1 GLAARAWHGSC
12 SPPSRRFEPRPCSFP
27 PRSLKSQILPQRVAA
42 SRSPPRDTDPGD
54 PRSSV
59 PSGLGETPLPIR
71 PDVILR
77 RSRQQHCRQERMQR
91 HVDNTQAGDGTEAAQ
106 DEAPLL
112 AQQPS
117 SCTELCSARCGLAL
131 VLHVSLFVAYALRV
145 SLSIAIVAMTNSNHP
160 HNWSGSTPH
169 GSYPGFAQEVPRYNW
184 SAETQ
189 GIVLSSFFYGYGLT
203 QALGGYCSG
212 LFGGKPILGSG
223 LLLSSVLTLLVPQA
237 AEFGVSFLIGLQVLL
252 GLAEGVIF
260 PAQYTLWAKW
270 APPLERSRLMNITDA
285 GCTFGTFIA
294 LLVAGIICQS
304 LGWPFVFYI
313 FGGVGCAWCLC
324 WFLLVYEDPAHHP
337 WISAGEQ
344 EYIMS
349 SLAHQGSSHGRSLPL
364 VAMAK
369 SLPLWAITIA
379 CFCTDWLFYMLL
391 TSMPTFMSNVLHFDL
406 RENGLLS
413 SLPYVGN
420 GLGHILAGLLADFLL
435 ARRVLGTAAVRKLF
449 SALGMLLPA
458 VFLVTVPYIG
468 CSSTVVVVLLTLA
481 LTIISMTGAGININ
495 HIDIAPRYAGFL
507 LGITNTFGIVAGII
521 APTAVGLLVSQD
533 LQTGWRNAF
542 FVSAALN
549 LFGLT
554 FYIAFGSGTIQDWAR
569 EDAAVQ

>member
-1 GLAARAWHGSC
+1 
-12 SPPSRRFEPRPCSFP
+12 
-27 PRSLKSQILPQRVAA
+27 
-42 SRSPPRDTDPGD
+42 
-54 PRSSV
+54 
-59 PSGLGETPLPIR
+59 
-71 PDVILR
+71 
-77 RSRQQHCRQERMQR
+77 MQR
-91 HVDNTQAGDGTEAAQ
+91 HVDNTQAGDGTEAEQ

-117 SCTELCSARCGLAL
+117 FRTGLCSARCGLAL
-131 VLHVSLFVAYALRV
+131 VLHISLFVAYALRV
-145 SLSIAIVAMTNSNHP
+145 SLSIAIVAMTNSSHP
-160 HNWSGSTPH
+160 HGWSGSAPH
-169 GSYPGFAQEVPRYNW
+169 SSYSAFAQDAPMYNW

-212 LFGGKPILGSG
+212 LLGGKPVLGSG

-237 AEFGVSFLIGLQVLL
+237 AELGVSFLMGLQALL

-270 APPLERSRLMNITDA
+270 APPLERSRLMNIADA
-285 GCTFGTFIA
+285 GCTFGTFFA
-294 LLVAGIICQS
+294 LLVAGIICQT

-313 FGGVGCAWCLC
+313 FGGVGCVWCLC

-337 WISAGEQ
+337 WISAREQ
-344 EYIMS
+344 EYIVS
-349 SLAHQGSSHGRSLPL
+349 LLAHQQVERPEKAWTACAGDVRQERRHWLMFYSFQGSSHGHSLPL

-458 VFLVTVPYIG
+458 IFLVAVPYIG

-507 LGITNTFGIVAGII
+507 LGVTNTFGIVAGII

-549 LFGLT
+549 LFGLI
-554 FYIAFGSGTIQDWAR
+554 FYIAFGSSTIQDWAR
-569 EDAAVQ
+569 EDTAVQ

>member
-1 GLAARAWHGSC
+1 MTRARHGTGGGGVAWRGRDLWRRAVLEGAGRGLAAAWRGRRSSH
-12 SPPSRRFEPRPCSFP
+12 SRSRFESRHCSIPRT
-27 PRSLKSQILPQRVAA
+27 SLKSQIPPQHVPV
-42 SRSPPRDTDPGD
+42 SRSPPRDTEPGD
-54 PRSSV
+54 PTTLSV
-59 PSGLGETPLPIR
+59 PSGLGKTPLPVG
-71 PDVILR
+71 PNVILR
-77 RSRQQHCRQERMQR
+77 RNGQQHCRQKRMQCHTNNMR
-91 HVDNTQAGDGTEAAQ
+91 AGDRPEAEQ

-117 SCTELCSARCGLAL
+117 SRTGLCSAHYGLAL
-131 VLHVSLFVAYALRV
+131 VLHISLFMAYMLRV
-145 SLSIAIVAMTNSNHP
+145 SLSIAIVAMTNSSHP
-160 HNWSGSTPH
+160 HSWSGSAPH
-169 GSYPGFAQEVPRYNW
+169 SSYPGFAQ
-184 SAETQ
+184 
-189 GIVLSSFFYGYGLT
+189 
-203 QALGGYCSG
+203 
-212 LFGGKPILGSG
+212 
-223 LLLSSVLTLLVPQA
+223 
-237 AEFGVSFLIGLQVLL
+237 
-252 GLAEGVIF
+252 EGVIF

-270 APPLERSRLMNITDA
+270 APPLERSRLMNIADA
-285 GCTFGTFIA
+285 GCTFGTFFA
-294 LLVAGIICQS
+294 LLVAGIICQN

-313 FGGVGCAWCLC
+313 FGGVGCAWCFC

-344 EYIMS
+344 EYIVLA
-349 SLAHQGSSHGRSLPL
+349 LAHQSSSHGLSLPL

-406 RENGLLS
+406 GENGLLS

-420 GLGHILAGLLADFLL
+420 GLGHILAGLLADFFL

-458 VFLVTVPYIG
+458 IFLVAVPYIR
-468 CSSTVVVVLLTLA
+468 CNSTVVVVLLTLA

-521 APTAVGLLVSQD
+521 APTAIGLLISQD

-542 FVSAALN
+542 FISAALN
-549 LFGLT
+549 MFGLV
-554 FYIAFGSGTIQDWAR
+554 FYLAFGSGTIQDWAR
-569 EDAAVQ
+569 EDTAVQ

>member
-1 GLAARAWHGSC
+1 
-12 SPPSRRFEPRPCSFP
+12 
-27 PRSLKSQILPQRVAA
+27 
-42 SRSPPRDTDPGD
+42 
-54 PRSSV
+54 
-59 PSGLGETPLPIR
+59 
-71 PDVILR
+71 
-77 RSRQQHCRQERMQR
+77 MQR
-91 HVDNTQAGDGTEAAQ
+91 HVDNTQAGDGTEAEQ

-117 SCTELCSARCGLAL
+117 FRTGVCSARCGLAL
-131 VLHVSLFVAYALRV
+131 VLHISLFVAYALRV
-145 SLSIAIVAMTNSNHP
+145 SLSIAIVAMTNSSHP
-160 HNWSGSTPH
+160 HGWSGSAPH
-169 GSYPGFAQEVPRYNW
+169 SSYPAFAQD
-184 SAETQ
+184 
-189 GIVLSSFFYGYGLT
+189 
-203 QALGGYCSG
+203 
-212 LFGGKPILGSG
+212 
-223 LLLSSVLTLLVPQA
+223 
-237 AEFGVSFLIGLQVLL
+237 
-252 GLAEGVIF
+252 GVIF

-270 APPLERSRLMNITDA
+270 APPLERSRLMNIADA
-285 GCTFGTFIA
+285 GCTFGTFFA
-294 LLVAGIICQS
+294 LLVAGIICQT
-304 LGWPFVFYI
+304 LGWPFVSYI
-313 FGGVGCAWCLC
+313 FGGVGCVWCLC

-337 WISAGEQ
+337 WISAREQ
-344 EYIMS
+344 EYIVS
-349 SLAHQGSSHGRSLPL
+349 LLAHQGRSHGHALPL

-435 ARRVLGTAAVRKLF
+435 ARQVLGTAAVRKLF

-458 VFLVTVPYIG
+458 IFLVAVPYIG
-468 CSSTVVVVLLTLA
+468 CNSTVVVVLLTLA

-549 LFGLT
+549 LFGLI

-569 EDAAVQ
+569 EDTAVQ

>member
-1 GLAARAWHGSC
+1 
-12 SPPSRRFEPRPCSFP
+12 
-27 PRSLKSQILPQRVAA
+27 
-42 SRSPPRDTDPGD
+42 
-54 PRSSV
+54 
-59 PSGLGETPLPIR
+59 
-71 PDVILR
+71 
-77 RSRQQHCRQERMQR
+77 MQC
-91 HVDNTQAGDGTEAAQ
+91 HVDNTQAGDRPEAKQ

-112 AQQPS
+112 AQHLS
-117 SCTELCSARCGLAL
+117 SRTGLCSARSGLAL
-131 VLHVSLFVAYALRV
+131 ALHVSLFVAYALRV
-145 SLSIAIVAMTNSNHP
+145 SLSITIVAMTNSSHP
-160 HNWSGSTPH
+160 HGWSGSAPH
-169 GSYPGFAQEVPRYNW
+169 GSYPGFAQDAPVYNW

-203 QALGGYCSG
+203 QVLGGYCSG

-223 LLLSSVLTLLVPQA
+223 LLLSSVLTLLVPPA
-237 AEFGVSFLIGLQVLL
+237 AELGLSFLIGLQVLL

-270 APPLERSRLMNITDA
+270 APPLERSRLVNIADA
-285 GCTFGTFIA
+285 GCTFGTFFA
-294 LLVAGIICQS
+294 LFLAGIICQS

-313 FGGVGCAWCLC
+313 FGGVGCAWCFC

-337 WISAGEQ
+337 WISAREQ

-349 SLAHQGSSHGRSLPL
+349 SLAHQGSSHGCSLPL

-369 SLPLWAITIA
+369 SLPLWAITVA
-379 CFCTDWLFYMLL
+379 CFCTDWMFYLLL
-391 TSMPTFMSNVLHFDL
+391 TSMPTFLSNILHFDL

-458 VFLVTVPYIG
+458 IFLVAVPYIG
-468 CSSTVVVVLLTLA
+468 CCSTVVVVLLTLA
-481 LTIISMTGAGININ
+481 LTVISMTGAGININ

-507 LGITNTFGIVAGII
+507 LGITNAFGIAAGII
-521 APTAVGLLVSQD
+521 APSAVGLLVGQD
-533 LQTGWRNAF
+533 PQTGWRNAF

-549 LFGLT
+549 LFGLI
-554 FYIAFGSGTIQDWAR
+554 FYLAFGSGTIQDWAT
-569 EDAAVQ
+569 EDTAVQ

>member
-1 GLAARAWHGSC
+1 MPCQITRGTAAAAQPRHRPSNTATTALTAAILTGHMTRARVTRRGRDSWWREGSSAGGGAGPGGAGLRAFPCEALVRAPALFH
-12 SPPSRRFEPRPCSFP
+12 PTRFPEIPNPA
-27 PRSLKSQILPQRVAA
+27 KA
-42 SRSPPRDTDPGD
+42 SRSTPRDTEPED
-54 PRSSV
+54 PRPRLEIIS
-59 PSGLGETPLPIR
+59 
-71 PDVILR
+71 R
-77 RSRQQHCRQERMQR
+77 RSRQQRCRQGRMQH
-91 HVDNTQAGDGTEAAQ
+91 HVDDTQAGAGPEAEQ

-117 SCTELCSARCGLAL
+117 CTGLCSTRCGLAV
-131 VLHVSLFVAYALRV
+131 VLHISFFLAYTLRV
-145 SLSIAIVAMTNSNHP
+145 SLSIAIIAMSNSSHP
-160 HNWSGSTPH
+160 HSWSSSAPH
-169 GSYPGFAQEVPRYNW
+169 SSDPGFAQD
-184 SAETQ
+184 
-189 GIVLSSFFYGYGLT
+189 
-203 QALGGYCSG
+203 
-212 LFGGKPILGSG
+212 
-223 LLLSSVLTLLVPQA
+223 
-237 AEFGVSFLIGLQVLL
+237 
-252 GLAEGVIF
+252 GVIF

-270 APPLERSRLMNITDA
+270 APPLERSRLMNIADA
-285 GCTFGTFIA
+285 GCTFGTFFA

-324 WFLLVYEDPAHHP
+324 WFFLVHEDPAHHP
-337 WISAGEQ
+337 WISAREQ
-344 EYIMS
+344 EYIVS

-391 TSMPTFMSNVLHFDL
+391 TSMPMFMNNVLHFDL
-406 RENGLLS
+406 RENGFLS
-413 SLPYVGN
+413 SLPYIGN

-458 VFLVTVPYIG
+458 TFLVAVPYIG

-481 LTIISMTGAGININ
+481 LTIMSMTGAGININ

-521 APTAVGLLVSQD
+521 APTTVGLLISQD

-542 FVSAALN
+542 FLSAALN
-549 LFGLT
+549 LFGLI

-569 EDAAVQ
+569 EDAAGQ

>member
-1 GLAARAWHGSC
+1 VYGHS
-12 SPPSRRFEPRPCSFP
+12 
-27 PRSLKSQILPQRVAA
+27 A
-42 SRSPPRDTDPGD
+42 STG
-54 PRSSV
+54 
-59 PSGLGETPLPIR
+59 
-71 PDVILR
+71 
-77 RSRQQHCRQERMQR
+77 
-91 HVDNTQAGDGTEAAQ
+91 
-106 DEAPLL
+106 
-112 AQQPS
+112 
-117 SCTELCSARCGLAL
+117 LCSARCGLAL
-131 VLHVSLFVAYALRV
+131 VLHVSLFMAYVLRV
-145 SLSIAIVAMTNSNHP
+145 SLSIAIVAMTNSSHP
-160 HNWSGSTPH
+160 HGWSGSAPH
-169 GSYPGFAQEVPRYNW
+169 GSYPGFAQDVSGKQMQITEICFPGSAPVYDW

-189 GIVLSSFFYGYGLT
+189 GIILSSFFYGYSLT

-212 LFGGKPILGSG
+212 LFGGKPVLGSG
-223 LLLSSVLTLLVPQA
+223 LLLSSMLTLLVPRA
-237 AEFGVSFLIGLQVLL
+237 AELGVSFLIGLQVLL

-270 APPLERSRLMNITDA
+270 APPLERGRLMNIADA

-313 FGGVGCAWCLC
+313 FGGIGCAWCLC

-337 WISAGEQ
+337 WISAREQ
-344 EYIMS
+344 EYIVS
-349 SLAHQGSSHGRSLPL
+349 SLAHQGSSHSRSLPL

-391 TSMPTFMSNVLHFDL
+391 TSMPMFLSNVLHFDL

-435 ARRVLGTAAVRKLF
+435 ARRVLGTAAIRKLF

-458 VFLVTVPYIG
+458 AFLVAVPYVG
-468 CSSTVVVVLLTLA
+468 SSTVVVVLLTLA

-521 APTAVGLLVSQD
+521 APTTVGLLISQD

-549 LFGLT
+549 LFGLI
-554 FYIAFGSGTIQDWAR
+554 FYIDFGSGTIQEWAR
-569 EDAAVQ
+569 EDTAVQ

>member
-1 GLAARAWHGSC
+1 
-12 SPPSRRFEPRPCSFP
+12 
-27 PRSLKSQILPQRVAA
+27 
-42 SRSPPRDTDPGD
+42 
-54 PRSSV
+54 
-59 PSGLGETPLPIR
+59 
-71 PDVILR
+71 
-77 RSRQQHCRQERMQR
+77 MQR
-91 HVDNTQAGDGTEAAQ
+91 HVDNTQAGDGTEAEQ

-117 SCTELCSARCGLAL
+117 FRTGLCSARCGLAL
-131 VLHVSLFVAYALRV
+131 VLHISLFVAYALRV
-145 SLSIAIVAMTNSNHP
+145 SLSIAIVAMTNSSHP
-160 HNWSGSTPH
+160 HGWSGSAPH
-169 GSYPGFAQEVPRYNW
+169 SSYSAFAQD
-184 SAETQ
+184 
-189 GIVLSSFFYGYGLT
+189 
-203 QALGGYCSG
+203 
-212 LFGGKPILGSG
+212 
-223 LLLSSVLTLLVPQA
+223 
-237 AEFGVSFLIGLQVLL
+237 
-252 GLAEGVIF
+252 GVIF

-270 APPLERSRLMNITDA
+270 APPLERSRLMNIADA
-285 GCTFGTFIA
+285 GCTFGTFFA
-294 LLVAGIICQS
+294 LLVAGIICQT

-313 FGGVGCAWCLC
+313 FGGVGCVWCLC

-337 WISAGEQ
+337 WISAREQ
-344 EYIMS
+344 EYIVS
-349 SLAHQGSSHGRSLPL
+349 LLAHQQQVERPEKAWTACAGDVRQERRHWLMFYSFQGSSHGHSLPL

-458 VFLVTVPYIG
+458 IFLVAVPYIG

-507 LGITNTFGIVAGII
+507 LGVTNTFGIVAGII

-549 LFGLT
+549 LFGLI
-554 FYIAFGSGTIQDWAR
+554 FYIAFGSSTIQDWAR
-569 EDAAVQ
+569 EDTAVQ

>member
-1 GLAARAWHGSC
+1 
-12 SPPSRRFEPRPCSFP
+12 
-27 PRSLKSQILPQRVAA
+27 
-42 SRSPPRDTDPGD
+42 
-54 PRSSV
+54 
-59 PSGLGETPLPIR
+59 
-71 PDVILR
+71 
-77 RSRQQHCRQERMQR
+77 MQC
-91 HVDNTQAGDGTEAAQ
+91 HVDTAQAGERPAAEQ
-106 DEAPLL
+106 EEAPLL

-117 SCTELCSARCGLAL
+117 SRTGLCSTRCGLAL
-131 VLHVSLFVAYALRV
+131 VLHVSLFMAYTLRV
-145 SLSIAIVAMTNSNHP
+145 SLSIAIVAMTNSSHP
-160 HNWSGSTPH
+160 YGWSGNAPN
-169 GSYPGFAQEVPRYNW
+169 GSHPGFAQDAPVYNW

-189 GIVLSSFFYGYGLT
+189 GIVLSSFFYGYSLT

-212 LFGGKPILGSG
+212 LFGGKPVLGSG
-223 LLLSSVLTLLVPQA
+223 LLLSSLITLLVPRA
-237 AEFGVSFLIGLQVLL
+237 AEFGISFLIGLQVLL

-270 APPLERSRLMNITDA
+270 APPLERSRLMNVADA
-285 GCTFGTFIA
+285 GCTFGTFFA

-313 FGGVGCAWCLC
+313 FGGIGCAWCLC
-324 WFLLVYEDPAHHP
+324 WFLLVYEDPVRHP
-337 WISAGEQ
+337 WISAREQ
-344 EYIMS
+344 EYIVS
-349 SLAHQGSSHGRSLPL
+349 SLAHQGSCHGRYLPL

-391 TSMPTFMSNVLHFDL
+391 TSMPTFLSSVLRFDL
-406 RENGLLS
+406 RENGVLS

-435 ARRVLGTAAVRKLF
+435 ARQVLGTAAVRKLF

-458 VFLVTVPYIG
+458 IFLVAVPYIG
-468 CSSTVVVVLLTLA
+468 SSSAVVVLLTLA

-521 APTAVGLLVSQD
+521 APTAVGLLISQD
-533 LQTGWRNAF
+533 LQTGWRNVF

-549 LFGLT
+549 LFGLI
-554 FYIAFGSGTIQDWAR
+554 FYIAFGSGTVQDWAR

>member
-1 GLAARAWHGSC
+1 
-12 SPPSRRFEPRPCSFP
+12 
-27 PRSLKSQILPQRVAA
+27 
-42 SRSPPRDTDPGD
+42 
-54 PRSSV
+54 
-59 PSGLGETPLPIR
+59 
-71 PDVILR
+71 
-77 RSRQQHCRQERMQR
+77 MQR
-91 HVDNTQAGDGTEAAQ
+91 HADSTQAGDGPEAEQ
-106 DEAPLL
+106 DEGPLL
-112 AQQPS
+112 AQQTS
-117 SCTELCSARCGLAL
+117 FRTGLCSARCGLAL
-131 VLHVSLFVAYALRV
+131 VLHVSLFMAYALRV
-145 SLSIAIVAMTNSNHP
+145 GLSIAIVAMTNSSSP
-160 HNWSGSTPH
+160 HSSAGITPNGSH
-169 GSYPGFAQEVPRYNW
+169 QGFARGAPVYNW

-212 LFGGKPILGSG
+212 RVGGKHVLGSG
-223 LLLSSVLTLLVPQA
+223 LLLTSVLTLLVPQA
-237 AEFGVSFLIGLQVLL
+237 ADLGVSFLIGLQ
-252 GLAEGVIF
+252 GVIF

-270 APPLERSRLMNITDA
+270 APPLERSRLMNIADA
-285 GCTFGTFIA
+285 GCTFGTFCA

-337 WISAGEQ
+337 WISAGER
-344 EYIMS
+344 EYIML

-369 SLPLWAITIA
+369 SLPLWAIAVA

-391 TSMPTFMSNVLHFDL
+391 TSMPTFMSDVLHFDL
-406 RENGLLS
+406 TENGLLS
-413 SLPYVGN
+413 ALPYVGN

-435 ARRVLGTAAVRKLF
+435 ARRVFGTAAVRKLF

-458 VFLVTVPYIG
+458 VCLVAVPYIG
-468 CSSTVVVVLLTLA
+468 CSSTAAVVLLTLA

-507 LGITNTFGIVAGII
+507 LGITNTFGIVSGII

-533 LQTGWRNAF
+533 PQTGWRNAF

-549 LFGLT
+549 LFGLI

-569 EDAAVQ
+569 EEAAVQ

>member
-1 GLAARAWHGSC
+1 
-12 SPPSRRFEPRPCSFP
+12 
-27 PRSLKSQILPQRVAA
+27 
-42 SRSPPRDTDPGD
+42 
-54 PRSSV
+54 
-59 PSGLGETPLPIR
+59 
-71 PDVILR
+71 
-77 RSRQQHCRQERMQR
+77 M
-91 HVDNTQAGDGTEAAQ
+91 DNTQAGDGPEAEQ

-117 SCTELCSARCGLAL
+117 SHTGLCSARCGLAL
-131 VLHVSLFVAYALRV
+131 VLHVSLFMAYALRV
-145 SLSIAIVAMTNSNHP
+145 SLSIAIVAMTNSSHP
-160 HNWSGSTPH
+160 HGWSGSAPR
-169 GSYPGFAQEVPRYNW
+169 GSYPGFAQDAPVYNW
-184 SAETQ
+184 SPETQ
-189 GIVLSSFFYGYGLT
+189 GIILSSFFYGYSLT

-212 LFGGKPILGSG
+212 LFGGKPVLGSG
-223 LLLSSVLTLLVPQA
+223 LLLSSVLTLLVPRA
-237 AEFGVSFLIGLQVLL
+237 AELGVNFLIGLQVLM
-252 GLAEGVIF
+252 GLAEVSCGSRRFQATKPAPIIPSCTPRVPSLHAPCYPLQGVIF

-270 APPLERSRLMNITDA
+270 APPLERSRLLNVADA
-285 GCTFGTFIA
+285 GKTQGLFPTTDSGSCH
-294 LLVAGIICQS
+294 
-304 LGWPFVFYI
+304 
-313 FGGVGCAWCLC
+313 GC
-324 WFLLVYEDPAHHP
+324 
-337 WISAGEQ
+337 
-344 EYIMS
+344 
-349 SLAHQGSSHGRSLPL
+349 SLPL

-391 TSMPTFMSNVLHFDL
+391 TSMPMFMSNVLHFDL

-458 VFLVTVPYIG
+458 IFLVAVPYIG

-521 APTAVGLLVSQD
+521 APTTVGLLVSQD

-542 FVSAALN
+542 FISAALN
-549 LFGLT
+549 LFGLI

-569 EDAAVQ
+569 EDTAVQ

>member
-1 GLAARAWHGSC
+1 
-12 SPPSRRFEPRPCSFP
+12 
-27 PRSLKSQILPQRVAA
+27 
-42 SRSPPRDTDPGD
+42 
-54 PRSSV
+54 
-59 PSGLGETPLPIR
+59 
-71 PDVILR
+71 
-77 RSRQQHCRQERMQR
+77 
-91 HVDNTQAGDGTEAAQ
+91 
-106 DEAPLL
+106 
-112 AQQPS
+112 
-117 SCTELCSARCGLAL
+117 LCSARCGLAL
-131 VLHVSLFVAYALRV
+131 VLHVSLFMAYALRV
-145 SLSIAIVAMTNSNHP
+145 SLSIAIVAMTNSSHP
-160 HNWSGSTPH
+160 HGWSSSALRS
-169 GSYPGFAQEVPRYNW
+169 SYPGFAQDRSLTDMLCLLQAPVYNW
-184 SAETQ
+184 SVETQ
-189 GIVLSSFFYGYGLT
+189 GIILSAFFYGYGLT

-212 LFGGKPILGSG
+212 LFGGKPLLGSG
-223 LLLSSVLTLLVPQA
+223 LLLSSLLTLLLPRA
-237 AEFGVSFLIGLQVLL
+237 AELGVSFLIGLQVLL

-270 APPLERSRLMNITDA
+270 APPLERSRLMNVADA
-285 GCTFGTFIA
+285 GCTFGTFFA

-344 EYIMS
+344 EYIVS

-379 CFCTDWLFYMLL
+379 CFCTDWMFYMLL
-391 TSMPTFMSNVLHFDL
+391 TSMPTFLSNVLHFDL

-413 SLPYVGN
+413 SLPYIGN
-420 GLGHILAGLLADFLL
+420 GLGHILAGLLADSLL

-449 SALGMLLPA
+449 SAVGKDKLSSAIQPFQHACVACYKTPPLSFQGMLLPA
-458 VFLVTVPYIG
+458 IFLVAVPYIG
-468 CSSTVVVVLLTLA
+468 CSSMVVVVFLTLA

-542 FVSAALN
+542 FLSAALN
-549 LFGLT
+549 LFGLI
-554 FYIAFGSGTIQDWAR
+554 FYVAFGSGTIQDWAR
-569 EDAAVQ
+569 DDTAVQ

>member
-1 GLAARAWHGSC
+1 
-12 SPPSRRFEPRPCSFP
+12 
-27 PRSLKSQILPQRVAA
+27 
-42 SRSPPRDTDPGD
+42 
-54 PRSSV
+54 
-59 PSGLGETPLPIR
+59 
-71 PDVILR
+71 
-77 RSRQQHCRQERMQR
+77 MQG
-91 HVDNTQAGDGTEAAQ
+91 HMDNTQAGDGPEAEQ

-117 SCTELCSARCGLAL
+117 SHTGLCSARCGLAL
-131 VLHVSLFVAYALRV
+131 VLHVSLFMAYALRV
-145 SLSIAIVAMTNSNHP
+145 SLSIAIVAMTNSSHP
-160 HNWSGSTPH
+160 HGWSGSAPR
-169 GSYPGFAQEVPRYNW
+169 GSYPGFAQDAPVYNW
-184 SAETQ
+184 SPETQ
-189 GIVLSSFFYGYGLT
+189 GIILSSFFYGYSLT

-212 LFGGKPILGSG
+212 LFGGKPVLGSG
-223 LLLSSVLTLLVPQA
+223 LLLSSVLTLLVPRA
-237 AEFGVSFLIGLQVLL
+237 AELGVNFLIGLQVLM

-270 APPLERSRLMNITDA
+270 APPLERSRLLNVADA
-285 GCTFGTFIA
+285 GCTFGTFFA
-294 LLVAGIICQS
+294 LLVAGIICQN

-337 WISAGEQ
+337 WISAREQ
-344 EYIMS
+344 EYIAS
-349 SLAHQGSSHGRSLPL
+349 SLAHQGSCHGCSLPL

-391 TSMPTFMSNVLHFDL
+391 TSMPMFMSNVLHFDL

-458 VFLVTVPYIG
+458 IFLVAVPYIG

-521 APTAVGLLVSQD
+521 APTTVGLLVSQD

-542 FVSAALN
+542 FISAALN
-549 LFGLT
+549 LFGLI

-569 EDAAVQ
+569 EDTAVQ

>member
-1 GLAARAWHGSC
+1 MTRARHGTGGGGVAWRGRDLWRRAVLEGAGRGLAAAWRGRRSSH
-12 SPPSRRFEPRPCSFP
+12 SRSRFESRHCSIPRT
-27 PRSLKSQILPQRVAA
+27 SLKSQIPPQHVPV
-42 SRSPPRDTDPGD
+42 SRSPPRDTEPGD
-54 PRSSV
+54 PTTLSV
-59 PSGLGETPLPIR
+59 PSGLGKTPLP
-71 PDVILR
+71 V
-77 RSRQQHCRQERMQR
+77 
-91 HVDNTQAGDGTEAAQ
+91 G
-106 DEAPLL
+106 
-112 AQQPS
+112 
-117 SCTELCSARCGLAL
+117 LCSAHYGLAL
-131 VLHVSLFVAYALRV
+131 VLHISLFMAYMLRV
-145 SLSIAIVAMTNSNHP
+145 SLSIAIVAMTNSSHP
-160 HNWSGSTPH
+160 HSWSGSAPH
-169 GSYPGFAQEVPRYNW
+169 SSYPGFAQEAPMYNW

-212 LFGGKPILGSG
+212 LFGGKLILGSG
-223 LLLSSVLTLLVPQA
+223 LLLSSVLTLLVPKA
-237 AEFGVSFLIGLQVLL
+237 AELGVSFLIGLQVLL

-270 APPLERSRLMNITDA
+270 APPLERSRLMNIADA
-285 GCTFGTFIA
+285 GCTFGTFFA
-294 LLVAGIICQS
+294 LLVAGIICQN

-313 FGGVGCAWCLC
+313 FGGVGCAWCFC

-344 EYIMS
+344 EYIVLA
-349 SLAHQGSSHGRSLPL
+349 LAHQSSSHGLSLPL

-406 RENGLLS
+406 GENGLLS

-420 GLGHILAGLLADFLL
+420 GLGHILAGLLADFFL

-458 VFLVTVPYIG
+458 IFLVAVPYIR
-468 CSSTVVVVLLTLA
+468 CNSTVVVVLLTLA

-521 APTAVGLLVSQD
+521 APTAIGLLISQD

-542 FVSAALN
+542 FISAALN
-549 LFGLT
+549 MFGLV
-554 FYIAFGSGTIQDWAR
+554 FYLAFGSGTIQDWAR
-569 EDAAVQ
+569 EDTAVQ

>member
-1 GLAARAWHGSC
+1 
-12 SPPSRRFEPRPCSFP
+12 
-27 PRSLKSQILPQRVAA
+27 
-42 SRSPPRDTDPGD
+42 
-54 PRSSV
+54 
-59 PSGLGETPLPIR
+59 
-71 PDVILR
+71 
-77 RSRQQHCRQERMQR
+77 
-91 HVDNTQAGDGTEAAQ
+91 
-106 DEAPLL
+106 
-112 AQQPS
+112 
-117 SCTELCSARCGLAL
+117 LCSTRCGLAL
-131 VLHVSLFVAYALRV
+131 VLHVSLFMAYALRV
-145 SLSIAIVAMTNSNHP
+145 SLSIAIVAMTNSSHP
-160 HNWSGSTPH
+160 HGWSGSAPD
-169 GSYPGFAQEVPRYNW
+169 GSHPGFAQDVNLPLTDMVCLLQAPVYNW

-212 LFGGKPILGSG
+212 LFGGKPVLGSG
-223 LLLSSVLTLLVPQA
+223 LLLSSLITLLMPRA
-237 AEFGVSFLIGLQVLL
+237 AELGISFLIGLQVLL
-252 GLAEGVIF
+252 GLAEGVLF

-270 APPLERSRLMNITDA
+270 APPLERGRLMNVADA
-285 GCTFGTFIA
+285 GCTFGTFFA

-324 WFLLVYEDPAHHP
+324 WFLLVYEDPARHP
-337 WISAGEQ
+337 WISAREQ
-344 EYIMS
+344 EYIVS

-391 TSMPTFMSNVLHFDL
+391 TSMPTFLSSVLCFDL

-435 ARRVLGTAAVRKLF
+435 ARQVLGTAAVRKLF
-449 SALGMLLPA
+449 SALGKDKLSPAIQPFHHTCVACYKHIPFSSQGMLLPA
-458 VFLVTVPYIG
+458 IFLVAVPYIG
-468 CSSTVVVVLLTLA
+468 SSSTVVVLLTLA

-521 APTAVGLLVSQD
+521 APTAVGLLISQD

-542 FVSAALN
+542 FISAALN
-549 LFGLT
+549 LFGLI

-569 EDAAVQ
+569 EDTAVQ

>member
-1 GLAARAWHGSC
+1 MPNAGTAQSWLPPATRPGRRSQETHDHAGPLWAGGDTSPHMARHYLEEKQAAAFAGRRGCSATWTTHRQGTGRKQSRTKPLC
-12 SPPSRRFEPRPCSFP
+12 LLSSPPS
-27 PRSLKSQILPQRVAA
+27 A
-42 SRSPPRDTDPGD
+42 
-54 PRSSV
+54 
-59 PSGLGETPLPIR
+59 
-71 PDVILR
+71 
-77 RSRQQHCRQERMQR
+77 
-91 HVDNTQAGDGTEAAQ
+91 QA
-106 DEAPLL
+106 P
-112 AQQPS
+112 
-117 SCTELCSARCGLAL
+117 
-131 VLHVSLFVAYALRV
+131 V
-145 SLSIAIVAMTNSNHP
+145 
-160 HNWSGSTPH
+160 
-169 GSYPGFAQEVPRYNW
+169 YNW

-212 LFGGKPILGSG
+212 LLGGKPVLGSG

-237 AEFGVSFLIGLQVLL
+237 AELGVSFLIGLQALL

-270 APPLERSRLMNITDA
+270 APPLERSRLMNIADA
-285 GCTFGTFIA
+285 GCTFGTFFA
-294 LLVAGIICQS
+294 LLVAGIICQT
-304 LGWPFVFYI
+304 LGWPFVSYI
-313 FGGVGCAWCLC
+313 FGGVGCVWCLC

-337 WISAGEQ
+337 WISAREQ
-344 EYIMS
+344 EYIVS
-349 SLAHQGSSHGRSLPL
+349 LLAHQGRSHGHALPL

-435 ARRVLGTAAVRKLF
+435 ARQVLGTAAVRKLF

-458 VFLVTVPYIG
+458 IFLVAVPYIG
-468 CSSTVVVVLLTLA
+468 CNSTVVVVLLTLA

-549 LFGLT
+549 LFGLI

-569 EDAAVQ
+569 EDTAVQ

>member
-1 GLAARAWHGSC
+1 
-12 SPPSRRFEPRPCSFP
+12 
-27 PRSLKSQILPQRVAA
+27 
-42 SRSPPRDTDPGD
+42 
-54 PRSSV
+54 
-59 PSGLGETPLPIR
+59 
-71 PDVILR
+71 
-77 RSRQQHCRQERMQR
+77 MQR
-91 HVDNTQAGDGTEAAQ
+91 HADNTQAGEEPEAKQ

-117 SCTELCSARCGLAL
+117 SRTGLCSARCGLTL
-131 VLHVSLFVAYALRV
+131 VLHISLFMAYALRV
-145 SLSIAIVAMTNSNHP
+145 SLSIAIVAMTNSSHP
-160 HNWSGSTPH
+160 HGCSGSAPH
-169 GSYPGFAQEVPRYNW
+169 SSYPGFAQDFCLPQAPVYSW

-189 GIVLSSFFYGYGLT
+189 GIILSSFFYGYGLT

-212 LFGGKPILGSG
+212 LVGGKPILGSG
-223 LLLSSVLTLLVPQA
+223 LLLSSVLTLLVPRA
-237 AEFGVSFLIGLQVLL
+237 AELGVSFLIGLQVLL

-270 APPLERSRLMNITDA
+270 APPLERSRLMNIADA
-285 GCTFGTFIA
+285 GCTFGTFFA

-313 FGGVGCAWCLC
+313 FGAVGCAWCLC

-349 SLAHQGSSHGRSLPL
+349 SLAHQGSSHGHSLPL

-391 TSMPTFMSNVLHFDL
+391 TSMPTFMSTVLHFDL
-406 RENGLLS
+406 REVSAALTGS
-413 SLPYVGN
+413 SPPW
-420 GLGHILAGLLADFLL
+420 
-435 ARRVLGTAAVRKLF
+435 
-449 SALGMLLPA
+449 MLLPA
-458 VFLVTVPYIG
+458 AFLVAVPYIG

-481 LTIISMTGAGININ
+481 LTIISLTGAGININ

-521 APTAVGLLVSQD
+521 APTAVGLLVGQD

-542 FVSAALN
+542 FISAALN
-549 LFGLT
+549 LFGLI

-569 EDAAVQ
+569 EDTAGQ